1 MYSYSRLFISRF
13 LMIFKGCFHESQ
25 ESLVFL
31 CTVKSVELKLTQSH
45 EPPLLVKFIFSS
57 MICVR
62 DVRRK
67 SSTTAMACCCYRKIN
82 HEKKNS
88 LVSMSCN
95 IPEHASE
102 HCSGLLWVHLQN
114 QVSIMPW
121 FITGDDQDIYFSFGK
136 NNRTFFIFYLF
147 IDCVYTKVR
156 NECKDTSAH
165 WNTSSLTIL
174 LILTNFRW
182 NA

>member
-1 MYSYSRLFISRF
+1 LYSYSRLFISRF

-31 CTVKSVELKLTQSH
+31 CTVKSVELKLTQFH
-45 EPPLLVKFIFSS
+45 EPPLLMKFIFSS
-57 MICVR
+57 MIWVR

-67 SSTTAMACCCYRKIN
+67 SSTTAMACCYRKIN
-82 HEKKNS
+82 HEKKNR
-88 LVSMSCN
+88 LVSMHVVQHSWTH
-95 IPEHASE
+95 IWALFKVAVSAPPE
-102 HCSGLLWVHLQN
+102 
-114 QVSIMPW
+114 PR
-121 FITGDDQDIYFSFGK
+121 FIIGDDQDIYFSFGK
-136 NNRTFFIFYLF
+136 NNQTFFIFYLF

-165 WNTSSLTIL
+165 WNTSSLTTL